1 MGVALRSVSRHG
13 LSNISGANEIG
24 EPNGSQRRRAS
35 GHVRRQRAMVCAAR
49 WSIRPRPAT
58 CSDGTDAPEKRKVGG
73 FDPAPD
79 HQFGEVIS
87 EFSQLRGANWEALTA
102 RSRAHGPPEARSLP
116 ATKAAGGPMNILSGQ
131 RVTHGACTRDDDL
144 LRRVRTPGDAVTARA
159 ETDRRLRASMDPNLG
174 AYGGAQIICSGAVQ
188 RKSRAIN
195 YERALA
201 LCESVEAQA
210 RLRSASNAF

>member
-1 MGVALRSVSRHG
+1 
-13 LSNISGANEIG
+13 
-24 EPNGSQRRRAS
+24 
-35 GHVRRQRAMVCAAR
+35 MVCAAR
-49 WSIRPRPAT
+49 WPIRPRPAT

-131 RVTHGACTRDDDL
+131 RVTPTVLARETTVYYA
-144 LRRVRTPGDAVTARA
+144 VRTSAA
-159 ETDRRLRASMDPNLG
+159 E
-174 AYGGAQIICSGAVQ
+174 
-188 RKSRAIN
+188 
-195 YERALA
+195 
-201 LCESVEAQA
+201 
-210 RLRSASNAF
+210 